1 MSQTFGGIYQAFI
14 LLLWIMNF
22 ELYCSK
28 RIFILLLSNYVNIVL
43 IVYFAIFQKLIFQ
56 KLILSSFFFIF
67 NYLIQFF
74 IKFKAQGQ
82 I

>member
-1 MSQTFGGIYQAFI
+1 
-14 LLLWIMNF
+14 MNF

-56 KLILSSFFFIF
+56 
-67 NYLIQFF
+67 FF

-82 I
+82 IKNLLVMRIPKLLLIVKIDDELTEGSISKKSMKR